1 MDTAKKIRSVVCY
14 LSGTIGLTITQ
25 DVSDILGIILTAVS
39 IVSMLVCL
47 IVNLISRIK
56 KATEDGKVTDKELK
70 QILGEIEKTKKEI
83 NNELKRNDQDEKESK

>member
-1 MDTAKKIRSVVCY
+1 
-14 LSGTIGLTITQ
+14 
-25 DVSDILGIILTAVS
+25 
-39 IVSMLVCL
+39 MLVCL

-83 NNELKRNDQDEKESK
+83 NNELKRNDQGKNGSK

>member
-1 MDTAKKIRSVVCY
+1 MDTAKKISSVVCY

-47 IVNLISRIK
+47 IINLISMIK
-56 KATEDGKVTDKELK
+56 KSKEDGKITDSELK
-70 QILGEIEKTKKEI
+70 EILGEIDKAKKEI
-83 NNELKRNDQDEKESK
+83 NNELKRNDQDEKGSK

>member
-1 MDTAKKIRSVVCY
+1 MDTAKKISSVVCY
-14 LSGTIGLTITQ
+14 LSGTIGLTITE

-56 KATEDGKVTDKELK
+56 KAKEDGKVTGEELK
-70 QILGEIEKTKKEI
+70 EILGEIDKAKKEI
-83 NNELKRNDQDEKESK
+83 NNELKRNDQDEKGSK

>member
-1 MDTAKKIRSVVCY
+1 MNTAKKISSVVCY

-47 IVNLISRIK
+47 IINLISRIK
-56 KATEDGKVTDKELK
+56 KAKEDGKVTGEELK
-70 QILGEIEKTKKEI
+70 EILGEIDKAKKEI
-83 NNELKRNDQDEKESK
+83 NNELKRNDQDEKGSK

>member
-1 MDTAKKIRSVVCY
+1 MDTAKKISSVVCY

-47 IVNLISRIK
+47 IINLISRIK
-56 KATEDGKVTDKELK
+56 KAKEDGKVTGEELK
-70 QILGEIEKTKKEI
+70 EILGEIDKAKKEI
-83 NNELKRNDQDEKESK
+83 NNELKGKDQDEKGSK

>member
-1 MDTAKKIRSVVCY
+1 MNTAKKISSVICY

-47 IVNLISRIK
+47 IVNLISMIK
-56 KATEDGKVTDKELK
+56 KAKEDGKVTGEELK
-70 QILGEIEKTKKEI
+70 EILGEIDKAKKEI
-83 NNELKRNDQDEKESK
+83 NNELNRNDQDEKGSK

>member
-1 MDTAKKIRSVVCY
+1 MDTAKKISSVVCY

-56 KATEDGKVTDKELK
+56 KAAADGKVTDKELK
-70 QILGEIEKTKKEI
+70 QILGEIDKAKKEI
-83 NNELKRNDQDEKESK
+83 NNELKRNDQDEKGSK

>member
-1 MDTAKKIRSVVCY
+1 MDTAKKISSVVCY

-47 IVNLISRIK
+47 IINLISRIK
-56 KATEDGKVTDKELK
+56 KAKEDGKVTGEELK
-70 QILGEIEKTKKEI
+70 EILGEIDKAKKEI
-83 NNELKRNDQDEKESK
+83 DNELKGHDQGKNGSK

>member
-1 MDTAKKIRSVVCY
+1 MDTAKKISSVVCY

-47 IVNLISRIK
+47 IINLISMIK
-56 KATEDGKVTDKELK
+56 KAKEDGKVTGEEIKE
-70 QILGEIEKTKKEI
+70 ILGEIDKAKKEI
-83 NNELKRNDQDEKESK
+83 NNELKRNDQDEKGSK

>member
-1 MDTAKKIRSVVCY
+1 MDTAKKISSVVCY

-47 IVNLISRIK
+47 IINLISMIK
-56 KATEDGKVTDKELK
+56 KSKEDGKITNSELK
-70 QILGEIEKTKKEI
+70 EILGEIDKAKKEI
-83 NNELKRNDQDEKESK
+83 NNELKRNDQDEKGSK

>member
-1 MDTAKKIRSVVCY
+1 MDTAKKISSVVCY

-47 IVNLISRIK
+47 IINLISRIK
-56 KATEDGKVTDKELK
+56 KAKEDGKVTGEELK
-70 QILGEIEKTKKEI
+70 EILGEIDKAKKEI
-83 NNELKRNDQDEKESK
+83 NYELKRNDQDEKGSK

>member
-1 MDTAKKIRSVVCY
+1 MDTAKKISSVVCY

-83 NNELKRNDQDEKESK
+83 NNELKRNDQGKNGSK

>member
-1 MDTAKKIRSVVCY
+1 MDTAKKISSVVCY

-47 IVNLISRIK
+47 IINLISMIK
-56 KATEDGKVTDKELK
+56 KAKEDGKVTGEELK
-70 QILGEIEKTKKEI
+70 EILGEIDKAKKEI
-83 NNELKRNDQDEKESK
+83 NHELKRNDQDEKGNK